1 MMTSDTG
8 KTMSSKQRF
17 LSLYLDNQR
26 EIERLDREIDLW
38 RGRSVPEA
46 YGIVKMLRGR
56 LKDAAKLRFA
66 IEQSIAGVSDKRL
79 RLLLEYRYI
88 DGMTWE
94 RIAELFNFD
103 ERWLLRL
110 HKKALAQV
118 EPR

>member
-1 MMTSDTG
+1 
-8 KTMSSKQRF
+8 MSSKQRF

-46 YGIVKMLRGR
+46 YALVKLLRGR
-56 LKDAAKLRFA
+56 LKDAARLRFA
-66 IEQSIAGVSDKRL
+66 IEQSIAGVKDQRL

-103 ERWLLRL
+103 TRWLLRL